1 MARKNNKEQESL
13 DLSIEDQNEPENIMV
28 DEPDAADEVVILEAS
43 ENSDPVEDSIEELK
57 SKLKDAKQKYSQE
70 KKARQEAENAAQQ
83 AVQQAYKASAE
94 VEENQIH
101 LVSGALDTLRREQE
115 MLKNTMKEVMAVGDF
130 DRAVELQEAFQSNIN
145 KITRLEDGLNEMKN
159 TPRRE
164 APPAPS
170 RDIVD
175 TLMQQVTPRSAKWLD
190 QNREHLQDQRQLR
203 IMERAHGDALDNQII
218 PESDDYFRFI
228 ENRLGIGKTKEAPRN
243 SRYDDDDEVM
253 SGASNPTNRRQSA
266 PAAAP
271 VSRSSGGPTG
281 NPRVIRLT
289 PDQAEAARISGI
301 SPKEYWEN
309 LQAEKTRN
317 TSH

>member
-1 MARKNNKEQESL
+1 MARKNNTGQESL
-13 DLSIEDQNEPENIMV
+13 DLPVEDQNEPQNILI
-28 DEPDAADEVVILEAS
+28 DEPDVADEVVILEAG
-43 ENSDPVEDSIEELK
+43 NKNDPLEDSIEELK
-57 SKLKDAKQKYSQE
+57 AKLKDTKQKYNEE
-70 KKARQEAENAAQQ
+70 KKARQEAES
-83 AVQQAYKASAE
+83 VAYKASAE

-101 LVSGALDTLRREQE
+101 LVSGALETLRREQE
-115 MLKNTMKEVMAVGDF
+115 MLKHTMKEVMAVGDF
-130 DRAVELQEAFQSNIN
+130 DRAVELQESFQSNIN
-145 KITRLEDGLNEMKN
+145 KITRLEDGLSEMKN
-159 TPRRE
+159 APRRE
-164 APPAPS
+164 APAPA

-175 TLMQQVTPRSAKWLD
+175 TLMQQVTPRSARWLD
-190 QNREHLQDQRQLR
+190 SNREHLQDSRMLR

-228 ENRLGIGKTKEAPRN
+228 ENRLGIGKTKEAPRG
-243 SRYDDDDEVM
+243 SRYDDDDGVM
-253 SGASNPTNRRQSA
+253 SGASNSTNRRQSA

>member
-1 MARKNNKEQESL
+1 MAKKDEIEL
-13 DLSIEDQNEPENIMV
+13 EDKVEDQNEVQNILV
-28 DEPDAADEVVILEAS
+28 EEPDAADEVVILEAG
-43 ENSDPVEDSIEELK
+43 EQGDPVEDSIEELK
-57 SKLKDAKQKYSQE
+57 SKLKDTKQKYNQE
-70 KKARQEAENAAQQ
+70 KKARQEAETAAQQ
-83 AVQQAYKASAE
+83 AAQQAYRASAE

-101 LVSGALDTLRREQE
+101 IVSGALETLRREQE

-130 DRAVELQEAFQSNIN
+130 DRAVELQEVFQSNIN
-145 KITRLEDGLNEMKN
+145 KINRLEDGLTEMKN
-159 TPRRE
+159 NPRRE

-228 ENRLGIGKTKEAPRN
+228 ENRLGIGKTREAPRQ
-243 SRYDDDDEVM
+243 SRYDDDDEPIM
-253 SGASNPTNRRQSA
+253 SGASNATHRRQSA

-271 VSRSSGGPTG
+271 VSRSSGGPSG

-301 SPKEYWEN
+301 SPKQYWDN
-309 LQAEKTRN
+309 LQREKTRN

>member
-1 MARKNNKEQESL
+1 MARKNNTGQESL
-13 DLSIEDQNEPENIMV
+13 DLPVEDQNEPQNILI
-28 DEPDAADEVVILEAS
+28 DEPDVADEVVILEAG
-43 ENSDPVEDSIEELK
+43 NKNDPLEDSIEELK
-57 SKLKDAKQKYSQE
+57 SKLKDTKQKYNEE
-70 KKARQEAENAAQQ
+70 KKARQEAES
-83 AVQQAYKASAE
+83 VAYKASAE

-101 LVSGALDTLRREQE
+101 LVSGALETLRREQE
-115 MLKNTMKEVMAVGDF
+115 MLKHTMKEVMAVGDF
-130 DRAVELQEAFQSNIN
+130 DRAVELQESFQSNIN
-145 KITRLEDGLNEMKN
+145 KITRLEDGLAEMKN

-164 APPAPS
+164 APAPA

-228 ENRLGIGKTKEAPRN
+228 ENRLGIGKTKEAPRQL
-243 SRYDDDDEVM
+243 RYDDDDEPIM
-253 SGASNPTNRRQSA
+253 SGASNATHRRQSA

-289 PDQAEAARISGI
+289 ADQAEAARISGI
-301 SPKEYWEN
+301 SPKQYWDN
-309 LQAEKTRN
+309 LQREKTRN

>member
-1 MARKNNKEQESL
+1 MARKNNTGQESL
-13 DLSIEDQNEPENIMV
+13 DLPVEDQNEPQNILI
-28 DEPDAADEVVILEAS
+28 DEPDVADEVVILEAG
-43 ENSDPVEDSIEELK
+43 NKNDPLEDSIEELK
-57 SKLKDAKQKYSQE
+57 SKLKDTRQKYNDE
-70 KKARQEAENAAQQ
+70 KKARQEAES
-83 AVQQAYKASAE
+83 VAYKASAE

-101 LVSGALDTLRREQE
+101 LVSGALETLRREQE
-115 MLKNTMKEVMAVGDF
+115 MLKHTMKEVMAVGDF
-130 DRAVELQEAFQSNIN
+130 DRAVELQESFQSNIN
-145 KITRLEDGLNEMKN
+145 KITRLEDGLSEMKN
-159 TPRRE
+159 NTRRE
-164 APPAPS
+164 APAPA

-190 QNREHLQDQRQLR
+190 SNREHLQDSRMLR

-228 ENRLGIGKTKEAPRN
+228 ENRLGIGKTKEAPRS

-253 SGASNPTNRRQSA
+253 SGASNSTNRRQSA

>member
-1 MARKNNKEQESL
+1 MARKNNTVQESL
-13 DLSIEDQNEPENIMV
+13 DLSVEDQNETENILV
-28 DEPDAADEVVILEAS
+28 DEPDAADEVVILEGS
-43 ENSDPVEDSIEELK
+43 EGSDPVEDSIEELR
-57 SKLKDAKQKYSQE
+57 SKLKDTKQKYNQE

-159 TPRRE
+159 SPRRE

-170 RDIVD
+170 RDLVD
-175 TLMQQVTPRSAKWLD
+175 TLIQQVTPRSAKWLD
-190 QNREHLQDQRQLR
+190 NNREHLQDSRMLR

-228 ENRLGIGKTKEAPRN
+228 ENRLGIGKTKEAPRG
-243 SRYDDDDEVM
+243 SRYDDDDDVM
-253 SGASNPTNRRQSA
+253 SGASNSTNRRQSA

>member
-1 MARKNNKEQESL
+1 MARKNNTGQESL
-13 DLSIEDQNEPENIMV
+13 DLPVEDQNEPQNILI
-28 DEPDAADEVVILEAS
+28 DEPDVADEVVILEAG
-43 ENSDPVEDSIEELK
+43 NKNDPLEDSIEELK
-57 SKLKDAKQKYSQE
+57 SKLKDTKQKYNEE
-70 KKARQEAENAAQQ
+70 KKARQEAEN
-83 AVQQAYKASAE
+83 VAYKASAE

-101 LVSGALDTLRREQE
+101 LVSGALETLRREQE
-115 MLKNTMKEVMAVGDF
+115 MLKHTMKEVMAVGDF
-130 DRAVELQEAFQSNIN
+130 DRAVELQESFQSNIN
-145 KITRLEDGLNEMKN
+145 KITRLEDGLSEMKN

-164 APPAPS
+164 APPAPA

-175 TLMQQVTPRSAKWLD
+175 TLMQQVTPRSARWLD
-190 QNREHLQDQRQLR
+190 SNREHLQDSRMLR

-228 ENRLGIGKTKEAPRN
+228 ENRLGIGKTKEASRG

-253 SGASNPTNRRQSA
+253 SGASNSTHRRQSA

>member
-1 MARKNNKEQESL
+1 MARKNNTGQESL
-13 DLSIEDQNEPENIMV
+13 DLPVEDQNEPQNILI
-28 DEPDAADEVVILEAS
+28 DEPDVADEVVILEAG
-43 ENSDPVEDSIEELK
+43 NKNDPLEDSIEELK
-57 SKLKDAKQKYSQE
+57 SKLKDTKQKYNEE
-70 KKARQEAENAAQQ
+70 KKARQEAES
-83 AVQQAYKASAE
+83 VAYKASAE

-101 LVSGALDTLRREQE
+101 LVSGALETLRREQE
-115 MLKNTMKEVMAVGDF
+115 MLKHTMKEVMAVGDF
-130 DRAVELQEAFQSNIN
+130 DRAVELQESFQSNIN
-145 KITRLEDGLNEMKN
+145 KITRLEDGLAEMKN

-164 APPAPS
+164 APAPA

-228 ENRLGIGKTKEAPRN
+228 ENRLGIGKTKEAPRQL
-243 SRYDDDDEVM
+243 RYDDDDEPIM
-253 SGASNPTNRRQSA
+253 SGASNATHRRQSA

-271 VSRSSGGPTG
+271 VSRSSSGPSG

-289 PDQAEAARISGI
+289 ADQAEAARISGI
-301 SPKEYWEN
+301 SPKQYWDN
-309 LQAEKTRN
+309 LQREKTRN

>member
-1 MARKNNKEQESL
+1 MARKNNTGQESL
-13 DLSIEDQNEPENIMV
+13 DLPVEDQNEPQNILI
-28 DEPDAADEVVILEAS
+28 DEPDVADEVVILETGDK
-43 ENSDPVEDSIEELK
+43 NDPLEDSIEELK
-57 SKLKDAKQKYSQE
+57 SKLKDTRQKYNDE
-70 KKARQEAENAAQQ
+70 KKARQEAES
-83 AVQQAYKASAE
+83 VAYKASAE

-101 LVSGALDTLRREQE
+101 LVSGALETLRREQD
-115 MLKNTMKEVMAVGDF
+115 MLKHTMKEVMAVGDF
-130 DRAVELQEAFQSNIN
+130 DRAVELQESFQSNIN
-145 KITRLEDGLNEMKN
+145 KITRLEDGLSEMKN
-159 TPRRE
+159 APRRE
-164 APPAPS
+164 APAPS

-175 TLMQQVTPRSAKWLD
+175 TLMQQVTPRSARWLD
-190 QNREHLQDQRQLR
+190 SNREHLQDSRMLR

-228 ENRLGIGKTKEAPRN
+228 ENRLGIGKTKEAPRG

-253 SGASNPTNRRQSA
+253 SGASNSTNRRQSA

>member
-1 MARKNNKEQESL
+1 MAKKDEIEL
-13 DLSIEDQNEPENIMV
+13 EDTVEDQNETQNILV
-28 DEPDAADEVVILEAS
+28 EEPDAADEVVILEGSDKA
-43 ENSDPVEDSIEELK
+43 DPVEESIEELK
-57 SKLKDAKQKYSQE
+57 TKLKDTKKKYNE
-70 KKARQEAENAAQQ
+70 ERKARQEAENA
-83 AVQQAYKASAE
+83 AYKASAE

-101 LVSGALDTLRREQE
+101 LVSGALETLRREQE
-115 MLKNTMKEVMAVGDF
+115 MLKNSMKEVMAVGDF
-130 DRAVELQEAFQSNIN
+130 DRAVELQEVFQSNIN
-145 KITRLEDGLNEMKN
+145 KINRLEDGLNEMKN
-159 TPRRE
+159 NPRRE

-175 TLMQQVTPRSAKWLD
+175 NLIQQVTPRSAKWLD

-228 ENRLGIGKTKEAPRN
+228 ENRLGIGKSKEAPRK
-243 SRYDDDDEVM
+243 SRYDDDDDEPVM
-253 SGASNPTNRRQSA
+253 SGASNATHRRQSA

-271 VSRSSGGPTG
+271 VSRSSSGPSG

>member
-1 MARKNNKEQESL
+1 MAKKSEIGLE
-13 DLSIEDQNEPENIMV
+13 DTVEDQNDTQNILV
-28 DEPDAADEVVILEAS
+28 DEPDAADEVVILEGAD
-43 ENSDPVEDSIEELK
+43 NNDPIEDSIEELK
-57 SKLKDAKQKYSQE
+57 SKLKDTKQKYNQE
-70 KKARQEAENAAQQ
+70 KKARQEAESAAQQ
-83 AVQQAYKASAE
+83 AAQQAYKASAE

-101 LVSGALDTLRREQE
+101 LVSGALETLRREQE

-145 KITRLEDGLNEMKN
+145 KITRLEDGLTEMKN
-159 TPRRE
+159 SPRRE

-190 QNREHLQDQRQLR
+190 QNREHLQDSRMLR

-228 ENRLGIGKTKEAPRN
+228 ENRLGIGKTKEAPRG
-243 SRYDDDDEVM
+243 SRYDDDDGVM
-253 SGASNPTNRRQSA
+253 SGASNSTNRRQSA

>member
-1 MARKNNKEQESL
+1 MARKNNTVQESL
-13 DLSIEDQNEPENIMV
+13 DLSVEDQNETENILV
-28 DEPDAADEVVILEAS
+28 DEPDAADEVVILEGS
-43 ENSDPVEDSIEELK
+43 EGSDPVEDSIEELR
-57 SKLKDAKQKYSQE
+57 SKLKDTKQKYNQE

-159 TPRRE
+159 SPRRE

-170 RDIVD
+170 RDLVD
-175 TLMQQVTPRSAKWLD
+175 TLIQQVTPRSAKWLD
-190 QNREHLQDQRQLR
+190 NNREHLQDSRMLR
-203 IMERAHGDALDNQII
+203 IMERAHGDALDSQII

-228 ENRLGIGKTKEAPRN
+228 ENRLGIGKTKEAPRG
-243 SRYDDDDEVM
+243 SRYDDDDDVM
-253 SGASNPTNRRQSA
+253 SGASNSTNRRQSA

>member
-13 DLSIEDQNEPENIMV
+13 DLSVEDQNETENILI
-28 DEPDAADEVVILEAS
+28 DEPDAADEVVILEGS
-43 ENSDPVEDSIEELK
+43 EGGDPVEDSIEELR
-57 SKLKDAKQKYSQE
+57 SKLKDTKQKYNQE

-83 AVQQAYKASAE
+83 ATQQAYKASAE

-101 LVSGALDTLRREQE
+101 LVSGALETLRREQE
-115 MLKNTMKEVMAVGDF
+115 MLKHTMKEVMAVGDF
-130 DRAVELQEAFQSNIN
+130 DRAVELQESFQSNIN

-159 TPRRE
+159 SPRRE

-170 RDIVD
+170 RDLVD
-175 TLMQQVTPRSAKWLD
+175 TLIQQVTPRSAKWLD
-190 QNREHLQDQRQLR
+190 SNREHLQDTRMLR

-253 SGASNPTNRRQSA
+253 SGASNSTNRRQSA

>member
-1 MARKNNKEQESL
+1 MAKKGEIEL
-13 DLSIEDQNEPENIMV
+13 EDTVEDQNGTQNILV
-28 DEPDAADEVVILEAS
+28 DEPDAADEVVILEGADK
-43 ENSDPVEDSIEELK
+43 NDPIEDSIEELK
-57 SKLKDAKQKYSQE
+57 SKLKDTKQKYNQE
-70 KKARQEAENAAQQ
+70 KKARQEAESAAQQ

-101 LVSGALDTLRREQE
+101 LVSGALETLRREQE

-145 KITRLEDGLNEMKN
+145 KITRLEDGLTEMKN
-159 TPRRE
+159 SPRRE

-190 QNREHLQDQRQLR
+190 QNREHLQDSRMLR

-228 ENRLGIGKTKEAPRN
+228 ENRLGIGKTREASRN
-243 SRYDDDDEVM
+243 SRYDDDDDVM
-253 SGASNPTNRRQSA
+253 SGASNSTNRRQSA

>member
-1 MARKNNKEQESL
+1 MAKKTEVEL
-13 DLSIEDQNEPENIMV
+13 EDTAEDQNETQNILV
-28 DEPDAADEVVILEAS
+28 DEPDAADEVVIIES
-43 ENSDPVEDSIEELK
+43 KGKNDPLEDSIEELK
-57 SKLKDAKQKYSQE
+57 SKLQDTKQKYNQE

-83 AVQQAYKASAE
+83 ATQQAYKASAE

-101 LVSGALDTLRREQE
+101 LVSGALETLRREQE
-115 MLKNTMKEVMAVGDF
+115 MLKHTMKEVMAVGDF
-130 DRAVELQEAFQSNIN
+130 DRAVELQESFQSNIN

-159 TPRRE
+159 NPRRE

-175 TLMQQVTPRSAKWLD
+175 TLIQQVTPRSAKWLD
-190 QNREHLQDQRQLR
+190 QNRDHLQDQRQLR

-218 PESDDYFRFI
+218 PESDEYFRFI

-253 SGASNPTNRRQSA
+253 SSASNSTNRRQSA

-271 VSRSSGGPTG
+271 VSRSSSGPSG

-289 PDQAEAARISGI
+289 ADQAEAARISGI
-301 SPKEYWEN
+301 SPKEYWDN

>member
-1 MARKNNKEQESL
+1 MAKKE
-13 DLSIEDQNEPENIMV
+13 DIELEEAAENQNESQNILV
-28 DEPDAADEVVILEAS
+28 DEPDAADEVVVLEGA
-43 ENSDPVEDSIEELK
+43 ENGDPVEESIEELK
-57 SKLKDAKQKYSQE
+57 SKLKDTKQKYAQE
-70 KKARQEAENAAQQ
+70 KKARQEAEAAAQQ
-83 AVQQAYKASAE
+83 AAQQAYKASAE

-159 TPRRE
+159 NTRRE
-164 APPAPS
+164 APQAPA
-170 RDIVD
+170 RDLVD
-175 TLMQQVTPRSAKWLD
+175 TLIQQVTPRSAKWLD
-190 QNREHLQDQRQLR
+190 SNREHLQDPRMLR

-228 ENRLGIGKTKEAPRN
+228 ENRLGIGKSKEAPRN
-243 SRYDDDDEVM
+243 SRYDDDDEPVM
-253 SGASNPTNRRQSA
+253 SGASNATHRRQSA

-271 VSRSSGGPTG
+271 VSRSSSGPSG

-301 SPKEYWEN
+301 SPKQYWEN
-309 LQAEKTRN
+309 LQREKNRN

>member
-1 MARKNNKEQESL
+1 MARKNNTGQESL
-13 DLSIEDQNEPENIMV
+13 DLPVEDQNEPQNILI
-28 DEPDAADEVVILEAS
+28 DEPDVADEVVIIETKGK
-43 ENSDPVEDSIEELK
+43 NDPLEDSIEELK
-57 SKLKDAKQKYSQE
+57 AKLKDTKQKYNEE
-70 KKARQEAENAAQQ
+70 KKARQEAES
-83 AVQQAYKASAE
+83 VAYKASAE
-94 VEENQIH
+94 SEENQIH
-101 LVSGALDTLRREQE
+101 LVSGALETLRREQE
-115 MLKNTMKEVMAVGDF
+115 MLKHTMKEVMAVGDF
-130 DRAVELQEAFQSNIN
+130 DRAVELQESFQSNIN
-145 KITRLEDGLNEMKN
+145 KITRLEDGLTEMKN

-164 APPAPS
+164 APAPA

-175 TLMQQVTPRSAKWLD
+175 TLMQQVTPRSARWLD
-190 QNREHLQDQRQLR
+190 SNREHLQDSRMLR

-228 ENRLGIGKTKEAPRN
+228 ENRLGIGKTKEAPRG
-243 SRYDDDDEVM
+243 SRYDDDDDVM
-253 SGASNPTNRRQSA
+253 SGASNSTNRRQSA

>member
-1 MARKNNKEQESL
+1 MARKNNTGQESL
-13 DLSIEDQNEPENIMV
+13 DLPVEDQNEPQNILI
-28 DEPDAADEVVILEAS
+28 DEPDVADEVVILEAG
-43 ENSDPVEDSIEELK
+43 NKNDPLEDSIEELK
-57 SKLKDAKQKYSQE
+57 SKLKDTRQKYNEE
-70 KKARQEAENAAQQ
+70 KKARQEAES
-83 AVQQAYKASAE
+83 VAYKASAE

-101 LVSGALDTLRREQE
+101 LVSGALETLRREQE
-115 MLKNTMKEVMAVGDF
+115 MLKHTMKEVMAVGDF
-130 DRAVELQEAFQSNIN
+130 DRAVELQESFQSNIN
-145 KITRLEDGLNEMKN
+145 KITRLEDGLSEMKN
-159 TPRRE
+159 NTRRE
-164 APPAPS
+164 APAPA

-190 QNREHLQDQRQLR
+190 QNREHLQDSRMLR

-228 ENRLGIGKTKEAPRN
+228 ENRLGIGKTKEAPRG
-243 SRYDDDDEVM
+243 SRYDDDDDVM
-253 SGASNPTNRRQSA
+253 SGASNSTNRRQSA